1 MCVPTKTYSS
11 DYNSTPNYMRI
22 PPPRTGFK
30 PWLTVK
36 KSIINSILSPTL
48 TNLLYWAYWAHFHF
62 LLGLSCNLWPY
73 INFYKKLTVYL
84 WEKLASI
91 HFMSL
96 MATHAL
102 IYTIPLSL
110 LFKKKKK
117 TIDKYGLVWYMCLN
131 NSFYFFE
138 NTCGWK
144 IVYKYV

>member
-110 LFKKKKK
+110 LFKKKKN
-117 TIDKYGLVWYMCLN
+117 TWQIWACLIHV
-131 NSFYFFE
+131 FKQQFLFF
-138 NTCGWK
+138 W
-144 IVYKYV
+144 KYVWLKNCV